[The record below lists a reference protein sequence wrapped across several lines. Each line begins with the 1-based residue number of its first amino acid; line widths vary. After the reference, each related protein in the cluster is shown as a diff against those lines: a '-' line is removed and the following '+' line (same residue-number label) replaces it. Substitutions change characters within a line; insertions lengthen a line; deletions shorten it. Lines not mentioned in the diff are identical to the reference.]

1 MSNVDSIKIRMYN
14 TGSVGDCLLLLFQK
28 AGQTTFTMLIDCGG
42 FNTSTAA
49 ISACVT
55 DIKNTI
61 SNNSIDLVVLTHE
74 HEDHASGFN
83 QAKSIFDTIEFKR
96 VWMSWAENDKDR
108 LAKKLFQE
116 KGKKIKELTAAL
128 SIQQK
133 RLQGLSRSNPE
144 LAGFKR
150 NIELRKKNVADTL
163 ELLRFESG
171 SPEKRATSSLKIS
184 DAMQYVKNKSKLK
197 LKAKMYKKP
206 GQVINGKEDLPGT
219 EGIKF
224 YILGPPYD
232 EDLHGIK
239 NDLDTHE
246 LYSLTRH
253 LAMSQKEMQFKGL
266 IDLANGTHTSP
277 FNDKYAARGT
287 EKTELEKKYN
297 SRDMNWRQI
306 EEDWL
311 DSSDELAI
319 ALTDFVNNTSLAFA
333 MEFEDSGKVLLFPA
347 DAQSG
352 NWMSWHDKTVKDNME
367 KNGGKNAETLLNKTV
382 FYKVGHHGSH
392 NGTASKSGLEMMPNT
407 GMIAFMPLIKDKV
420 PYVWDRTGKNFPAIP
435 LYNKLIDKTNGAIV
449 RTDEGVITDPRAKEL
464 REQNLT
470 AALRTKLANASAN
483 PLYKEWEVTV

>member
-1 MSNVDSIKIRMYN
+1 MSNVDAIKIRMYN
-14 TGSVGDCLLLLFQK
+14 TGSVGDCLLLSFQK
-28 AGQTTFTMLIDCGG
+28 AGVTTFNMMIDCGG

-49 ISACVT
+49 ISACAA
-55 DIKNTI
+55 DIKNI
-61 SNNSIDLVVLTHE
+61 IVNNSLDLVVLTHE

-96 VWMSWAENDKDR
+96 VWMSWAENDKDQ

-128 SIQQK
+128 SLQQK
-133 RLQGLSRSNPE
+133 RLHSLSRSNPE
-144 LAGFKR
+144 VTGFKR
-150 NIELRKKNVADTL
+150 NLELRKKNVTDTL

-171 SPEKRATSSLKIS
+171 SPEKRAGKSLKIS

-197 LKAKMYKKP
+197 LKSKMYKKP
-206 GQVINGKEDLPGT
+206 GQVINGKDDLPGT

-232 EDLHGIK
+232 ENLSGIK
-239 NDLDTHE
+239 NDLDSSE

-253 LAMSQKEMQFKGL
+253 LAMTNKQMQFKAL
-266 IDLANGTHTSP
+266 IDSANGTHSSP
-277 FNDKYAARGT
+277 FNDKYAAKGND
-287 EKTELEKKYN
+287 KTELEKKYN
-297 SRDMNWRQI
+297 NREMNWRQI

-311 DSSDELAI
+311 DTSDELAI

-333 MEFEDSGKVLLFPA
+333 IEFEDTGKVLLFPA

-352 NWMSWHDKTVKDNME
+352 NWMSWHDPKVKSDLI
-367 KNGGKNAETLLNKTV
+367 KNGGKDAETLLGKTV

-392 NGTASKSGLEMMPNT
+392 NGTASKSGLEKMPDT
-407 GMIAFMPLIKDKV
+407 GMVAFMPLIKDKV
-420 PYVWDRTGKNFPAIP
+420 PYVWDKTGKNFPAIP
-435 LYNKLIDKTNGAIV
+435 LYKKLIEKTNGAIV

-470 AALRTKLANASAN
+470 AAMRTKLTNASAN
-483 PLYKEWEVTV
+483 PLYKEWEVTA